1 MAPCS
6 GDRVRVWAICGCQAE
21 EAGRTMFRALVGG
34 LGELG
39 TRRKDICN
47 QVPEVHTDGSFVAHR
62 VGRKQ

>member
-6 GDRVRVWAICGCQAE
+6 EDRARVLGHLWLP
-21 EAGRTMFRALVGG
+21 GRGSRETFRALVGG
-34 LGELG
+34 LGI
-39 TRRKDICN
+39 RRKDICN